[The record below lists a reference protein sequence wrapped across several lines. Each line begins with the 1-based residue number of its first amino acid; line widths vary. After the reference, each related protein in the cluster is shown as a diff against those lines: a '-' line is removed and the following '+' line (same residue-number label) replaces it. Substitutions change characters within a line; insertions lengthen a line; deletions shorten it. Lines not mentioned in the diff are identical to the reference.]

1 MQVATGTVVD
11 GKIIVEGVV
20 LPEGA
25 CVTVFTREVEASVR
39 LFPAEETEL
48 LAALDEADREQG
60 IPADE
65 LLERLRK
72 YD

>member
-1 MQVATGTVVD
+1 MNGKVV
-11 GKIIVEGVV
+11 VEGVV

-25 CVTVFTREVEASVR
+25 RVTVLTEDAEVSVR
-39 LFPAEETEL
+39 LSPAEEKEL
-48 LAALDEADREQG
+48 LAALDEADREPG

-65 LLERLRK
+65 LLERFRK

>member
-1 MQVATGTVVD
+1 MHVTTGTVVE
-11 GKIIVEGVV
+11 GKVVVDGVV

-25 CVTVFTREVEASVR
+25 RVTVLTEDAEAAVR
-39 LFPAEETEL
+39 LSPAEETEL
-48 LAALDEADREQG
+48 LAALDEADREHG
-60 IPADE
+60 ISADE